1 MSALSRSPWWRVAAG
16 FALLTLTAWVPP
28 PASAQAGL
36 AAPQRFASVPPIP
49 AGETRLWF
57 YRVFMPEDTQ
67 TDPTI
72 YMNGTPV
79 GYGGPG
85 TSFYRD
91 VPAGAYHL
99 AVSSVGWDYGQT
111 ADVTLTPGEQI
122 YVKIASNPGWEE
134 GGDRSVWRQPT
145 YYVMIVPPGLAALEM
160 PFTAFTQNG
169 A

>member
-1 MSALSRSPWWRVAAG
+1 MLSRSPWWRVAAG
-16 FALLTLTAWVPP
+16 FGLFALTAWAPP
-28 PASAQAGL
+28 PAPAQALWG
-36 AAPQRFASVPPIP
+36 APARVASVPPIP
-49 AGETRLWF
+49 AGEARLWF
-57 YRVFMPEDTQ
+57 YRVFLAEDTQ

-72 YMNGTPV
+72 YLNGTPV

-111 ADVTLTPGEQI
+111 ADLTVAPGEQV
-122 YVKIASNPGWEE
+122 YVKIASNPGWDE
-134 GGDRSVWRQPT
+134 GGDRSAWRQPT
-145 YYVMIVPPGLAALEM
+145 YYVMIVSPGLAGLEM
-160 PFTAFTQNG
+160 PFTAYTQNG

>member
-1 MSALSRSPWWRVAAG
+1 MPGLARSPGWRVAAG
-16 FALLTLTAWVPP
+16 LALLVLTAWAAP
-28 PASAQAGL
+28 PASAEAPW
-36 AAPQRFASVPPIP
+36 AAPARVAAVPPVP
-49 AGETRLWF
+49 TGDARLWF
-57 YRVFMPEDTQ
+57 YRVFLAEDTQ

-72 YMNGTPV
+72 YMNGTPI

-85 TSFYRD
+85 NSFYRD
-91 VPAGAYHL
+91 VPAGAYHI

-111 ADVTLTPGEQI
+111 ADVTLASGEQI

-134 GGDRSVWRQPT
+134 SGDRTASRQPT

-160 PFTAFTQNG
+160 PFTAYTKDG